1 MELELLGIPKQ
12 KINQLNKKHIYSI
25 ESLVKYFPYKYYDF
39 REPIINF
46 ENIQDNN
53 ICSIIGT
60 VIEIKLHKKHI
71 HAKILDENKNIINA
85 YWFNQRYVYNMLKPG
100 TKYIFC
106 GRTIIDAKYYNMKKI
121 FPFEFSSNIS
131 KLQKIIPVYSKIKGM
146 SDKYLKKI
154 IEDSLKL
161 INTKDYLED
170 KIKKSF
176 NLISEYDAFKNIHA
190 PQSFENIKDAKK
202 RFIFD
207 DLFVF
212 NFQLKRLNTINK
224 KKTAYPISSF
234 KTWKMLYNKLP
245 FDLTKDQK
253 ECLKNMFSVIKQK
266 KQLNTLIQGDVG
278 SGKTI
283 VAIFMMLLMAENN
296 YQSCMMVPTEVLGQ
310 QHYSELKKILKDT
323 PFKVG
328 YLSGKLKTKEK
339 KEILKSI
346 ELGEIQIVV
355 GTHAI
360 IQKDVLFKRLGL
372 MIVDEQH
379 RFGVVQREKLI
390 EKHNRPHFITMSAT
404 PIPRTLSMILYGEST
419 QVLTIKTR
427 PQGRKVVKTYKVEK
441 CEKIYEFLL
450 KEIQKNRQCY
460 IVCPIIEDSSSE
472 RMAEVKSANATY
484 KEVKNYFEKFPEI
497 KISFISGKMKKEEV
511 EKEIKD
517 FANNKTQI
525 LVSTTIIEVGVN
537 IPNATVMVIK
547 NAERFGLA
555 QLHQLRGRVGRSNWQ
570 SYCIL
575 QSLKKDD
582 KKIEIMCQTSDGFEI
597 AKRDLEIRGPGDFIG
612 TRQSGQNKYV
622 MLMLAYPKLY
632 AAINKL
638 NDEIYKNSTWYS
650 KYKFIN
656 ELELE

>member
-1 MELELLGIPKQ
+1 
-12 KINQLNKKHIYSI
+12 
-25 ESLVKYFPYKYYDF
+25 
-39 REPIINF
+39 
-46 ENIQDNN
+46 
-53 ICSIIGT
+53 
-60 VIEIKLHKKHI
+60 
-71 HAKILDENKNIINA
+71 
-85 YWFNQRYVYNMLKPG
+85 
-100 TKYIFC
+100 
-106 GRTIIDAKYYNMKKI
+106 
-121 FPFEFSSNIS
+121 
-131 KLQKIIPVYSKIKGM
+131 
-146 SDKYLKKI
+146 
-154 IEDSLKL
+154 
-161 INTKDYLED
+161 
-170 KIKKSF
+170 
-176 NLISEYDAFKNIHA
+176 
-190 PQSFENIKDAKK
+190 
-202 RFIFD
+202 
-207 DLFVF
+207 
-212 NFQLKRLNTINK
+212 
-224 KKTAYPISSF
+224 
-234 KTWKMLYNKLP
+234 MLYNKLP

>member
-1 MELELLGIPKQ
+1 
-12 KINQLNKKHIYSI
+12 
-25 ESLVKYFPYKYYDF
+25 
-39 REPIINF
+39 
-46 ENIQDNN
+46 
-53 ICSIIGT
+53 
-60 VIEIKLHKKHI
+60 
-71 HAKILDENKNIINA
+71 
-85 YWFNQRYVYNMLKPG
+85 
-100 TKYIFC
+100 
-106 GRTIIDAKYYNMKKI
+106 
-121 FPFEFSSNIS
+121 
-131 KLQKIIPVYSKIKGM
+131 M

-266 KQLNTLIQGDVG
+266 KLLNTLIQGDVG

-328 YLSGKLKTKEK
+328 YLSGKLKTKER

-450 KEIQKNRQCY
+450 KEIQKNRQY
-460 IVCPIIEDSSSE
+460 IVCP
-472 RMAEVKSANATY
+472 
-484 KEVKNYFEKFPEI
+484 
-497 KISFISGKMKKEEV
+497 
-511 EKEIKD
+511 
-517 FANNKTQI
+517 
-525 LVSTTIIEVGVN
+525 
-537 IPNATVMVIK
+537 
-547 NAERFGLA
+547 
-555 QLHQLRGRVGRSNWQ
+555 
-570 SYCIL
+570 
-575 QSLKKDD
+575 
-582 KKIEIMCQTSDGFEI
+582 
-597 AKRDLEIRGPGDFIG
+597 
-612 TRQSGQNKYV
+612 
-622 MLMLAYPKLY
+622 
-632 AAINKL
+632 
-638 NDEIYKNSTWYS
+638 
-650 KYKFIN
+650 
-656 ELELE
+656 